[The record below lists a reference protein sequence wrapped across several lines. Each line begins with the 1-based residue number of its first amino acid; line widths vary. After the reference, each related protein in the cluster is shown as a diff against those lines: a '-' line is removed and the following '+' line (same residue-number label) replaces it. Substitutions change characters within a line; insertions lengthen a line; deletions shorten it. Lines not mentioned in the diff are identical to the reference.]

1 MRKLSPGG
9 SERPDAEAHA
19 PGVGPHPVGAGG
31 SSMNTAGVVAT
42 APENDAALRA
52 SGFLLLMASVFT
64 VSMGH
69 GAVLPLLPFFLERLP
84 GDTACCAVSWHTGM
98 LTGVYMFALFVFA
111 PLWGRLSDRGGRR
124 PVILLGLG
132 GFILASILFGFSR
145 TLWLSYLARA
155 LAGTFAAAVLPV
167 SSAYVGD
174 TSSPEKRAR
183 RFGWI
188 SAATILGFLAGPALA
203 GLVSSMEMPSN
214 AMLRDRMLLGPF
226 LAVAGLGAVVWA
238 AVYLRLP
245 EPIATGLR
253 PAPGTRPMVSL
264 LALSLLTMFGIGSF
278 EVAFTL
284 QGQQTLRLDPF
295 RIGLVFM
302 ECSLVMVVI
311 QALVFSPLVKRV
323 GDRAVIVPAL
333 LAMAAGL
340 GLLPTQGSFGG
351 LLLLV
356 GLVSAGSAILIPML
370 AYRVSLDAGAG
381 QGAALGKETAA
392 ASLGQALGSTAA
404 GLLFAVTA
412 PAPFWLTASLLLVGA
427 LIGLGIG
434 RGTVAA
440 PDGSGKGRTGRKEEI
455 HATLTDR

>member
-1 MRKLSPGG
+1 MPG
-9 SERPDAEAHA
+9 RAA
-19 PGVGPHPVGAGG
+19 AGG
-31 SSMNTAGVVAT
+31 RETSRRGSFPV
-42 APENDAALRA
+42 
-52 SGFLLLMASVFT
+52 LMASVFT
-64 VSMGH
+64 IAMGH
-69 GAVLPLLPFFLERLP
+69 GAVLPLLPFFLERLLVSGGP
-84 GDTACCAVSWHTGM
+84 YSVSWHTGM
-98 LTGVYMFALFVFA
+98 LTAIYMFALFVFS
-111 PLWGRLSDRGGRR
+111 PLWGRLSDRVGRR

-132 GFILASILFGFSR
+132 GFILASVMFGFSQ

-167 SSAYVGD
+167 SLAYVGD

-188 SAATILGFLAGPALA
+188 SAASILGFLAGPALA
-203 GLVSSMEMPSN
+203 GLVSSMEMPSG

-245 EPIATGLR
+245 EPISAGLY
-253 PAPGTRPMVSL
+253 PAPDRGVVSPPGARPVVSL
-264 LALSLLTMFGIGSF
+264 LAMSLLATFGIGSF

-284 QGQQTLRLDPF
+284 QGQQTLGLDPF

-302 ECSLVMVVI
+302 ECSLVMVAI
-311 QALVFSPLVKRV
+311 QALVFSSLVKHF
-323 GDRAVIVPAL
+323 GDRAVMVAAF

-340 GLLPTQGSFGG
+340 GLLPTQDSFGV

-356 GLVSAGSAILIPML
+356 GLVSAGAGALIPVL
-370 AYRVSLDAGAG
+370 AYRVSLGAGAG

-412 PAPFWLTASLLLVGA
+412 PAPFWLTAGLLLAGA
-427 LIGLGIG
+427 PIGLAVG
-434 RGTVAA
+434 RGTGAA
-440 PDGSGKGRTGRKEEI
+440 PGDTGKGRAGRKEKT